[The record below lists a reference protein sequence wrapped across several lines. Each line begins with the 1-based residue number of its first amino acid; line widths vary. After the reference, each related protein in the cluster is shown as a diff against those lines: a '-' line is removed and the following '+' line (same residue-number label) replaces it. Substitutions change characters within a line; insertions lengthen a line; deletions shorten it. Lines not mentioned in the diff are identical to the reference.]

1 MSHQLT
7 NLVRAVNEEIAASL
21 PTLKSEKSRIA
32 MRANLKALS
41 RMCLDIRKQLMEE
54 SKQLKNSRKQQREN
68 NKKNNKNNSNNIKF
82 SNNIREHD
90 EEEGQDV

>member
-1 MSHQLT
+1 MSHQLN
-7 NLVRAVNEEIAASL
+7 NLVRAVTEEIAPQL
-21 PTLKSEKSRIA
+21 PKLKSEKSRIV

-68 NKKNNKNNSNNIKF
+68 NKKNKINNSSEKDF
-82 SNNIREHD
+82 SEH
-90 EEEGQDV
+90 

>member
-54 SKQLKNSRKQQREN
+54 SKQLKNSRKKQREN
-68 NKKNNKNNSNNIKF
+68 NKKNNKNNSDNIKF